1 MPPSTHHR
9 PSHKVVA
16 LLAAGVLGGGIA
28 PAVASGQ
35 VAGLT
40 RPAGLVAPGS
50 TPAISWQGIGSP
62 SSVDWIGLYT
72 PGTAST
78 PDGSLI
84 TYVYTGGGSSGTTTF
99 PIPRGIA
106 GGDYSLR
113 LFSNNTYTRLAWLH
127 LGIVHPGY
135 GSTIWSTSGQNAV
148 SGKPYSVSWDK
159 IVAPSPTD
167 WIGLYSA
174 TGEINPGA
182 YLSSMYTGGAS
193 SGRIDFPIPGGLAPG
208 LYRLILFTND
218 SYTIMSYT
226 NIGVASR

>member
-1 MPPSTHHR
+1 MPPSKHR
-9 PSHKVVA
+9 RLSQKVVA
-16 LLAAGVLGGGIA
+16 LLAVGVLEAGIA

-35 VAGLT
+35 YAGLT
-40 RPAGLVAPGS
+40 RPSGLVAPGS
-50 TPAISWQGIGSP
+50 TLAISWQGIAAP
-62 SSVDWIGLYT
+62 SGVDWIGLYT
-72 PGTAST
+72 PGSADN

-84 TYVYTGGGSSGTTTF
+84 TYVYTGGGSSGTTAF
-99 PIPRGIA
+99 PIPRGIPV
-106 GGDYSLR
+106 GDYSLR

-148 SGKPYSVSWDK
+148 SGKPYSVSWQG
-159 IVAPSPTD
+159 IVAPSTSD

-174 TGEINPGA
+174 TGEITPGS
-182 YLSSMYTGGAS
+182 YLSFMYTGGAS
-193 SGRIDFPIPGGLAPG
+193 SGRIDFSIPGGLAPG

-226 NIGVASR
+226 NIGVASK